1 MSSGTLKR
9 FVNDPEFWK
18 AFTLE
23 LDEAIAMQH
32 KKLEQSSDLMDV
44 YRCQGEIFALKR
56 MKQMRDKYNGQ

>member
-18 AFTLE
+18 VFVTE

-32 KKLEQSSDLMDV
+32 KNLEQSVDTVDV
-44 YRCQGEIFALKR
+44 YRCQGQIFALKKL
-56 MKQMRDKYNGQ
+56 KQLRDKYNGQ

>member
-18 AFTLE
+18 AFVTE

-32 KKLEQSSDLMDV
+32 KNLEQSVDPVDV
-44 YRCQGEIFALKR
+44 YRCQGQIFALKKL
-56 MKQMRDKYNGQ
+56 KQLRDKYNG